1 LLNCTQAR
9 RQDLAA
15 GGPKNRR
22 AGRIFKTQWWMYAAI
37 EGVKR
42 EMEEGRVP
50 LPPPLA
56 TALTA
61 LLGEKTILHILLL
74 QRQDFH
80 KRFRKRV

>member
-1 LLNCTQAR
+1 V
-9 RQDLAA
+9 
-15 GGPKNRR
+15 
-22 AGRIFKTQWWMYAAI
+22 YAAI

-50 LPPPLA
+50 LAPPLA